1 MSSSQLGY
9 AKLTINQHT
18 SVPVNEINIF
28 ILPLPSSSEL
38 KARHNIH
45 RKTLIRAMY
54 QIRYSALA
62 GSWQLV
68 LFVTVRPFFAT
79 QLLPMLHLSHG
90 FY

>member
-1 MSSSQLGY
+1 
-9 AKLTINQHT
+9 
-18 SVPVNEINIF
+18 
-28 ILPLPSSSEL
+28 
-38 KARHNIH
+38 
-45 RKTLIRAMY
+45 
-54 QIRYSALA
+54 LA